1 MFDGVPKIGARF
13 ELPEKLGVRRT
24 HARKHARTHRHTL
37 ETVKSIS
44 AARVRL
50 VATAWLWLVCSCEC
64 SFLTICTCTVRIIF
78 LFCFVLFSLF
88 LPCLRGNK
96 KVSVLRR
103 ELLMEKHKNAHLEGE
118 LVKLRKS
125 AVEIVSATPVLQIVP
140 AGTCLYGRWC
150 DMISV

>member
-64 SFLTICTCTVRIIF
+64 SFLTICTCTVRIF
-78 LFCFVLFSLF
+78 FFVLFCFVFFVSSVSPREQKGFGSSEGTAHGEAQERPLGGRTGEAQKVG
-88 LPCLRGNK
+88 RGD
-96 KVSVLRR
+96 R
-103 ELLMEKHKNAHLEGE
+103 ECNTSTAN
-118 LVKLRKS
+118 S
-125 AVEIVSATPVLQIVP
+125 
-140 AGTCLYGRWC
+140 TCWHMPIR
-150 DMISV
+150 